1 MAMKLPRILTKE
13 WLMQRPYVLTFAMIA
28 GVTAVGMIGVRYLHS
43 PNLDM
48 LYLLVV
54 LVSALKW
61 GRLPGIFAAVVS
73 SIVFD
78 FCFIPPYFSFA
89 ISDIAYVITWFAL
102 VVVALAT
109 STLAARTRQLVLD
122 HRAREKAEATTRA
135 KDEILQKISHEL
147 RTPLAAVMGW
157 TQLLQHTS
165 GDEEVLARSLSSLE
179 HSARVIA

>member
-13 WLMQRPYVLTFAMIA
+13 WLMRRPYALTLAMIA
-28 GVTAVGMIGVRYLHS
+28 GVTAVGMIAVRYLHS

-89 ISDIAYVITWFAL
+89 ISDIAYVITLFAF

-109 STLAARTRQLVLD
+109 STLAARTRQLVVE
-122 HRAREKAEATTRA
+122 HRARE
-135 KDEILQKISHEL
+135 
-147 RTPLAAVMGW
+147 
-157 TQLLQHTS
+157 TS
-165 GDEEVLARSLSSLE
+165 
-179 HSARVIA
+179 